1 MTIVFYGSMKAAT
14 LDSEVNMLLAVP
26 RQKKADAKV
35 HGQKKEARQFM
46 LTPEA
51 SDLLDLKA
59 EQLGITRSELI
70 ERVIRSG
77 GLDTADK
84 FEATAS

>member
-1 MTIVFYGSMKAAT
+1 
-14 LDSEVNMLLAVP
+14 MLTTVTVP
-26 RQKKADAKV
+26 RQKKAYAKV

-51 SDLLDLKA
+51 SDLLDRKA

-70 ERVIRSG
+70 ERVIRCG
-77 GLDTADK
+77 GLEAADG
-84 FEATAS
+84 FVEEIAS